1 MEDRR
6 AYEAQIVSA
15 LRGLPHAALAEVLR
29 LVTLLRDQCG
39 TREQSPASKSNG
51 RASHERTRQLLST
64 SKGNW
69 AQAIIRD
76 REDRL

>member
-1 MEDRR
+1 MENRR
-6 AYEAQIVSA
+6 AYEDQIVSA

-29 LVTLLRDQCG
+29 LVTLLRDQYRARQQRPG
-39 TREQSPASKSNG
+39 SKRNG

-64 SKGNW
+64 STTNW
-69 AQAIIRD
+69 AHELIRD